1 MKQQIVT
8 KSVKYLFTQAE
19 ILEFGMQLAA
29 SHGEARNIEDELA
42 KIKSQFKA
50 QAEAVS
56 GRVAVLSQ
64 KIAGGMEYRDAPCSV
79 VYDAQ
84 KGRKY
89 FFPVNGPEGQP
100 AALEEAMTP
109 SDYQQDLIIAD
120 SAFDDVAHLNVFEA
134 GNDYGQII
142 VGKQGEKWYSA
153 VRMQIGQS
161 KIAEKMDSESPSSK
175 KRSDAI
181 ARASKRA
188 LEWIANQLGKDAAEG
203 FKGSFHEI
211 TRTNLELVEGGAK

>member
-8 KSVKYLFTQAE
+8 KSVKYLFTNDE
-19 ILEFGMQLAA
+19 KMEFAIQLAS
-29 SHGEARNIEDELA
+29 SHGEARNLEDELA

-50 QAEAVS
+50 QAEAIS
-56 GRVAVLSQ
+56 GRVALLSQ
-64 KIAGGMEYRDAPCSV
+64 RIAGGMEYRDQPCAV

-89 FFPVNGPEGQP
+89 YFPVNGPAGQP

-120 SAFDDVAHLNVFEA
+120 SAFDDVTHLAVFEA

-142 VGKQGEKWYSA
+142 VGKQNEKWFSA
-153 VRMQIGQS
+153 VRMKIGNS
-161 KIAEKMDSESPSSK
+161 EIAEKMDSESPSSK

-181 ARASKRA
+181 SRASKRA
-188 LEWIANQLGKDAAEG
+188 LEWIANQLGRDAAEG
-203 FKGSFHEI
+203 FKASFHEI